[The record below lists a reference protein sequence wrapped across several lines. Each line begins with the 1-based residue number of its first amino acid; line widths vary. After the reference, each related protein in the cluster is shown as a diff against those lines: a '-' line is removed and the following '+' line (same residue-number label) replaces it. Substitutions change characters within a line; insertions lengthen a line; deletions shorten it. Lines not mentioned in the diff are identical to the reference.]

1 MKKLWVIFL
10 FFVIA
15 LPVCAELTT
24 KKVNNLP
31 EGVFKKTRGG
41 EYVQLDKKGKKW
53 LKVAY
58 WHSEGTP
65 QPDGS
70 DDPGVWETGWISES
84 QVE

>member
-41 EYVQLDKKGKKW
+41 EYVQLDKKGKKIGVY
-53 LKVAY
+53 KVIN
-58 WHSEGTP
+58 GRLIK
-65 QPDGS
+65 
-70 DDPGVWETGWISES
+70 VK
-84 QVE
+84 